1 MLKITWWSEEVG
13 LVSLQSMV
21 LTKTCLAQEAR
32 VCTDG
37 REIMAP
43 DTLKSPQ
50 VSLSGLGYISQASQI
65 HVPITA
71 AMGSKKSSPNS
82 WCV

>member
-1 MLKITWWSEEVG
+1 M
-13 LVSLQSMV
+13 SLQNMI

-43 DTLKSPQ
+43 DIL
-50 VSLSGLGYISQASQI
+50 
-65 HVPITA
+65 
-71 AMGSKKSSPNS
+71 KSSPGLTQWTRLDQTGTS
-82 WCV
+82 AP